1 MCMIASELCNKLLE
15 TYFDEYKK
23 LSDAKRKNIKLK
35 YDPTNFFLKT
45 YNYDLWFGNEELNDK
60 EESRFI

>member
-45 YNYDLWFGNEELNDK
+45 
-60 EESRFI
+60 